1 MPNQA
6 EKLRILTASSSGNNV
21 LIPNSVAV
29 VSGKGGTG
37 KTFFAVNFAKHLS
50 EMGKKVLLVDLDI
63 NFANVHLALNVEP
76 ERTMFDFFT
85 QRDLFEEIIFRYNN
99 NFHLIFGESGNFDY
113 LPEVSDVKNLI
124 KNIEKISAKYDVI
137 IFDNSSGI
145 SEELFTAVR
154 SVEYSFV
161 VLNPEV
167 TSVLDSYVILKAF
180 KRKKIHN
187 KMFVVVNKLNPD
199 EKGESVYV
207 NIRKAAE
214 KFLKFSPEYLGAIPS
229 DESVT
234 EAFSALK
241 PLENINPSSVAYSEI
256 KNLAEKF
263 LKETYKLDKKTG

>member
-6 EKLRILTASSSGNNV
+6 EKLRILTASASGSNA

-50 EMGKKVLLVDLDI
+50 GMGKKVLLVDLDI

-76 ERTMFDFFT
+76 EKTMFDFFT
-85 QRDLFEEIIFRYNN
+85 QRDLFEEIIFRYNE

-113 LPEVSDVKNLI
+113 LPDASDVKNLI
-124 KNIEKISAKYDVI
+124 KNIVKISANYDFIV
-137 IFDNSSGI
+137 FDNSSGI

-180 KRKKIHN
+180 KRKRIYN
-187 KMFVVVNKLNPD
+187 KMFVVVNKVNHN
-199 EKGESVYV
+199 EKGESVYT

-214 KFLKFSPEYLGAIPS
+214 KFLKFTPEYLGAIPL
-229 DESVT
+229 DESVH
-234 EAFSALK
+234 ESFSALQ
-241 PLENINPSSVAYSEI
+241 PLESINPSSAAYSEI

-263 LKETYKLDKKTG
+263 LKETYELDKKTG